1 MPLWFARYAP
11 APIAWLLSPFLAG
24 ARRALAAHQRLLFG
38 PRGRLTEFVAA
49 SRTLAEYAACL
60 TEALGASRPNAP
72 QPEVLVRGGSDLA
85 PLLAT
90 PRGLIVATAHV
101 GPWEAAAAA
110 LAGATDR
117 SVLLVMEEERDPAA
131 GHFEDELRR
140 ERGLGVVRLGRNP
153 LAALP
158 ILEHLSRGGVAAMQI
173 DRPTRQGPWLPA
185 PLFGGAAR
193 VPEGPFRLALLA
205 DVPILPVF
213 AARLGF
219 MRRLVAIGK
228 PVWPEAVAGERK
240 QERLLALARQVTV
253 QLEAH
258 LREFPFQWFHFVPPG
273 GSGDESGSSRGP
285 KGQKSQGDSR
295 AKVA

>member
-11 APIAWLLSPFLAG
+11 GPIAWLLSPFLPR
-24 ARRALAAHQRLLFG
+24 ARAALSARQRLLFG
-38 PRGRLTEFVAA
+38 RRDPVTEFAA
-49 SRTLAEYAACL
+49 ATKTIAQYAACL

-72 QPEVLVRGGSDLA
+72 EPEVLVRGGSDLA
-85 PLLAT
+85 PLLAAE
-90 PRGLIVATAHV
+90 RGLIVATAHV

-117 SVLLVMEEERDPAA
+117 SVLLVMEEEHDPAA

-140 ERGLGVVRLGRNP
+140 QRGLGVVRLGQHP

-185 PLFGGAAR
+185 PLCGGTAR

-219 MRRLVAIGK
+219 MRRLVAIGR
-228 PVWPEAVAGERK
+228 PVWPEAVAGARK
-240 QERLLALARQVTV
+240 QERLRALACEVTV

-258 LREFPFQWFHFVPPG
+258 LREFPFQWFHFAPP
-273 GSGDESGSSRGP
+273 DAADAQAGP
-285 KGQKSQGDSR
+285 RQRHNGQKSQGDSR